1 MKKTFII
8 LGVLAVTGG
17 VAYFILRKRKDKT
30 IIPSFSTGGVS
41 TVSPIVGQQG
51 LPAQTS
57 GSSQLVSG
65 IDVLP
70 SANAQIAIN
79 EQANLEQAN
88 AIASKLRKAYEAKEN
103 LDKIKRMNLI
113 SSSNYNT
120 KSVLLL
126 SQISGF
132 KNELNKL
139 GYVFEGT
146 TKGTIRK
153 V

>member
-1 MKKTFII
+1 MKKTVII

-17 VAYFILRKRKDKT
+17 IAYFMLQKRKGKT
-30 IIPSFSTGGVS
+30 IIPPFSTGGVS
-41 TVSPIVGQQG
+41 TASSIVGQQG
-51 LPAQTS
+51 LPTQTS

-65 IDVLP
+65 IDVP
-70 SANAQIAIN
+70 ISANAQIAIN

-88 AIASKLRKAYEAKEN
+88 AIVAKLRKAYEAKEM
-103 LDKIKRMNLI
+103 LDKYKRMGVV
-113 SSSNYNT
+113 STSNYNT
-120 KSVLLL
+120 KSVLIL

-139 GYVFEGT
+139 GHVFEGT